1 MLLGLNGDHP
11 LLPWILSSFSVL
23 QKARDIRSSKT
34 FLSWA
39 GSFLTGEIGTVTK
52 YFRKIITANS
62 ELEGSPRMKVFVR
75 WKRGI
80 EFQVRANFNDRLSKL
95 LND

>member
-1 MLLGLNGDHP
+1 MTGREGIFEKNAKNVARFERR
-11 LLPWILSSFSVL
+11 SSVAPVDSLFVL
-23 QKARDIRSSKT
+23 CIKARDIRSSKT

-39 GSFLTGEIGTVTK
+39 GSFLTGGIGTVTK

-75 WKRGI
+75 
-80 EFQVRANFNDRLSKL
+80 
-95 LND
+95 